1 MKWMHTPIKIF
12 GLSIWFLCFEM
23 STAFALNDTGEVRVD
38 GSSTVFPIIEA
49 VAEEY
54 TKVHP
59 DVKISI
65 SISGTGGGFN
75 RFSKGEVDINN
86 ASRVMKQVE
95 KNEMKKNSIQ
105 FTPFEVANDG
115 LTIVV
120 NRHNTWV
127 DDMSV
132 DELRLLWSE
141 DGREKRWS
149 QIHSTWPRE
158 QVKFY
163 APGVDSGTYD
173 YFQNVILQNHRI
185 VKKVSL
191 SEDDQVIMQGV
202 MNDKHAIAF
211 VGYAYYMANRDKVK
225 AIKVNGVFPTKETIQ
240 SGKYKPLSRPLL
252 AYVNNA
258 SIRNKMNV
266 ANYVE
271 FMIQHVGNLAEEVG
285 YVKLRKEKYNEQ
297 LRMLTEIKR

>member
-1 MKWMHTPIKIF
+1 MKWMRTPIKIF
-12 GLSIWFLCFEM
+12 VLSICFLCFEM

-75 RFSKGEVDINN
+75 RFGKGEVDINN

-120 NRHNTWV
+120 NWHNTWV

-141 DGREKRWS
+141 DGSEKRWS

-158 QVKFY
+158 QVNFY

-252 AYVNNA
+252 TYVNNA

>member
-1 MKWMHTPIKIF
+1 
-12 GLSIWFLCFEM
+12 M

-38 GSSTVFPIIEA
+38 VSSTVFPIIEA

-185 VKKVSL
+185 LKKVSL
-191 SEDDQVIMQGV
+191 SEDDQVIIQGV

-252 AYVNNA
+252 TYVNNA

>member
-1 MKWMHTPIKIF
+1 MRTPIEIF
-12 GLSIWFLCFEM
+12 VLSIWFLCFEM

-120 NRHNTWV
+120 NWHNTWV

-252 AYVNNA
+252 TYVNNA

>member
-1 MKWMHTPIKIF
+1 MKWMRTQIKVF
-12 GLSIWFLCFEM
+12 VLSIWFLCFEM

-252 AYVNNA
+252 TYVNNA

>member
-1 MKWMHTPIKIF
+1 
-12 GLSIWFLCFEM
+12 M
-23 STAFALNDTGEVRVD
+23 STAFALNDKGEVRVD

>member
-1 MKWMHTPIKIF
+1 
-12 GLSIWFLCFEM
+12 M

-75 RFSKGEVDINN
+75 RFGKGEVDINN

-115 LTIVV
+115 LAIVV
-120 NRHNTWV
+120 NWHNTWV

-141 DGREKRWS
+141 DGSEKRWS

-158 QVKFY
+158 QVNFY

-252 AYVNNA
+252 TYVNNA

>member
-1 MKWMHTPIKIF
+1 MRTPITIF
-12 GLSIWFLCFEM
+12 VLSIWFLCFEM
-23 STAFALNDTGEVRVD
+23 STAFALNNMGEVRVD

-65 SISGTGGGFN
+65 SVSGTGGGFN

-120 NRHNTWV
+120 NRHNTWI

-252 AYVNNA
+252 TYVNNA

>member
-12 GLSIWFLCFEM
+12 VLSIWFLCFEM

-120 NRHNTWV
+120 NSHNTWV

>member
-1 MKWMHTPIKIF
+1 MKWMRTQIKVLMLSTCFFCF
-12 GLSIWFLCFEM
+12 GM
-23 STAFALNDTGEVRVD
+23 STAFATSEMGEVRVD

-59 DVKISI
+59 NVKISI
-65 SISGTGGGFN
+65 SVSGTGGGFN

-95 KNEMKKNSIQ
+95 ENEMKKNSIQ
-105 FTPFEVANDG
+105 FTPFEVAYDG

-120 NRHNTWV
+120 NRQNTWV
-127 DDMSV
+127 ENMTVDD
-132 DELRLLWSE
+132 LRLLWSE

-149 QIHSTWPRE
+149 QIHSSWPRE

-173 YFQNVILQNHRI
+173 YFQNVILQNSRL
-185 VKKVSL
+185 VKRVSL

-240 SGKYKPLSRPLL
+240 TGKYKPLSRSLFT
-252 AYVNNA
+252 YVNDA
-258 SIRNKMNV
+258 SIRNKMSV

-285 YVKLRKEKYNEQ
+285 YVKLPPKKYNEQ

>member
-1 MKWMHTPIKIF
+1 MRTPIKIF
-12 GLSIWFLCFEM
+12 VLSIWFLCFEM

-75 RFSKGEVDINN
+75 RFGKGEVDINN

-120 NRHNTWV
+120 NWHNTWV

-141 DGREKRWS
+141 DGSEKRWS

-158 QVKFY
+158 QVNFY

-252 AYVNNA
+252 TYVNNA

>member
-1 MKWMHTPIKIF
+1 MKWMRTSIIIF
-12 GLSIWFLCFEM
+12 VLSIWFLCFEM
-23 STAFALNDTGEVRVD
+23 STAFALNDVGEVRVD

-65 SISGTGGGFN
+65 SVSGTGGGFN

-252 AYVNNA
+252 TYVNNA

>member
-1 MKWMHTPIKIF
+1 M
-12 GLSIWFLCFEM
+12 
-23 STAFALNDTGEVRVD
+23 GEVRVD

-252 AYVNNA
+252 TYVNNA

>member
-1 MKWMHTPIKIF
+1 MKWMNASIKVF
-12 GLSIWFLCFEM
+12 VLSILFLYVGM
-23 STAFALNDTGEVRVD
+23 SIAFAVNEMGEVRVD

-54 TKVHP
+54 TKAHP
-59 DVKISI
+59 HVKISI

-95 KNEMKKNSIQ
+95 ENAMKKSAIQ
-105 FTPFEVANDG
+105 FTPFEVAYDG

-120 NRHNTWV
+120 NRQNTWV
-127 DDMSV
+127 NNMTI

-141 DGREKRWS
+141 DGCLKRWS
-149 QIHSTWPRE
+149 QIHSSWPHE

-173 YFQNVILQNHRI
+173 YFQNVILQKSRL
-185 VKKVSL
+185 VKTVSL

-202 MNDKHAIAF
+202 MNDKNAIAF

-225 AIKVNGVFPTKETIQ
+225 AIKVNGVFPTKKTIQ
-240 SGKYKPLSRPLL
+240 TGLYKPLSRPLFT
-252 AYVNNA
+252 YVNHA
-258 SIRNKMNV
+258 SIRNKISV

-271 FMIQHVGNLAEEVG
+271 FMIKHVGKLAEEVG
-285 YVKLRKEKYNEQ
+285 YVKLPEEKYNEQ

>member
-1 MKWMHTPIKIF
+1 MKWMRTPIKIIV
-12 GLSIWFLCFEM
+12 LSIWFLCFEM

-185 VKKVSL
+185 IKKVSL